1 MIFVL
6 CLNFGLNVRF
16 SYYDLLNLYFHMIQ
30 KLCKGDFN
38 FDLVRF
44 SKCFLKKDLT
54 IILSGIQ
61 NERSITNNIETRQH
75 SDARFLRLGI
85 AKEFSLF
92 PKTHW
97 IRLDERN
104 RLVGVAWRKDG

>member
-85 AKEFSLF
+85 AKEFS
-92 PKTHW
+92 
-97 IRLDERN
+97 
-104 RLVGVAWRKDG
+104 